1 MSDRGV
7 PGEPAEPVHG
17 AARDRAET
25 ASPSE
30 PTPRNPAGQTEPY
43 NPAPARTASGR
54 PADAGSATGSSP
66 GLTDLAPPRGV
77 SDVLPPESW
86 RWQAATRLAMD
97 SFALAGYAPVETPIF
112 EHTEV
117 FERGVGI
124 ASEVVGKE
132 MYTFTDRG
140 GRSLTLRPELTA
152 PVMRAVLGHNLHRSR
167 LPVKLAYAGPM
178 FRQERPQKGRYRQ
191 FSQVGIEAIGSMSP
205 AIDAEVIEVG
215 DRFLRDAGVEP
226 TLVLNSIGHLD
237 PGCRTGYLKLL
248 TEYLHANQSSLA
260 PADVERISLNPL
272 RTFDSKERRTIE
284 VMQSAPLITDHLC
297 AECRSHF
304 DAVQSHLSKLD
315 VGFTLDPHLVRGLD
329 YYTRTAFEFTAGG
342 LGSQN
347 AVGGGGRY
355 DGLAES
361 LGGQSLP
368 GIGFALG
375 LDRILM
381 SGLHSKEEP
390 SRVTAYVVAI
400 GATAAE
406 QALAIA
412 TRLRAAGIGADLDFL
427 DRSVK
432 GQMKDAD
439 RSGGR
444 WAVIVGEQ
452 EIAGDRVELK
462 DLNTGEQETV
472 ALADLEGRL
481 RT

>member
-1 MSDRGV
+1 M
-7 PGEPAEPVHG
+7 
-17 AARDRAET
+17 
-25 ASPSE
+25 
-30 PTPRNPAGQTEPY
+30 
-43 NPAPARTASGR
+43 
-54 PADAGSATGSSP
+54 
-66 GLTDLAPPRGV
+66 APPRGTG
-77 SDVLPPESW
+77 DVLPPESW
-86 RWQAATRLAMD
+86 RWQAAVRLAMD
-97 SFALAGYAPVETPIF
+97 SFAIAGYAPIETPIF

-117 FERGVGI
+117 FERGVGV

-167 LPVKLAYAGPM
+167 LPVKLSYAGPM

-226 TLVLNSIGHLD
+226 TLVLNSIGHLGS
-237 PGCRTGYLKLL
+237 GCRTGYLKLL
-248 TEYLHANQSSLA
+248 TEYLVANQSSLS
-260 PADVERISLNPL
+260 PVDVERISLNPL
-272 RTFDSKERRTIE
+272 RTFDSKESRTIE
-284 VMQSAPLITDHLC
+284 VMRRAPHITDHLC
-297 AECRSHF
+297 DECRGHF
-304 DAVQSHLSKLD
+304 DAVQSHLQRLHVSY
-315 VGFTLDPHLVRGLD
+315 TLDPHLVRGLD

-361 LGGQSLP
+361 LGGQHLP

-375 LDRILM
+375 LDRILL
-381 SGLHSKEEP
+381 SGFETKQESGP
-390 SRVTAYVVAI
+390 VTAYVVAI
-400 GATAAE
+400 GTAAGE

-432 GQMKDAD
+432 GQMKDAA

-444 WAVIVGEQ
+444 WAVIVGDD
-452 EIAGDRVELK
+452 EIAGERVTLK
-462 DLNTGEQETV
+462 DLTTGEQETV
-472 ALADLEGRL
+472 ALSELESRL
-481 RT
+481 ES